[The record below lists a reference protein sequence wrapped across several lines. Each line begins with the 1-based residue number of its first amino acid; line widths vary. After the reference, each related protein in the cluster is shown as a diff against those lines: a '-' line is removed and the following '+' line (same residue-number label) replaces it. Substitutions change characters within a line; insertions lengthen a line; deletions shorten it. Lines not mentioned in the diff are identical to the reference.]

1 MAMVVKNNLSAKN
14 TLNQLD
20 KNDKATAKSLKKL
33 ASGMKINSA
42 GDDASGLSISERM
55 AVQIRSLDQDN
66 QNSQNGVSMLKT
78 AEGAVSSTVDI
89 LRTLKEKAI
98 NAANDTNTDADRATM
113 QKEFDQAIQQIDE
126 NAQQTYNGQTLID
139 GSKENYIKDPGTYTS
154 LTNETLSSDTDDM
167 TFLTDLKDSDG
178 NSLNIDST
186 DTMTVSYVMNGKT
199 YTSSTKVGD
208 IYLSTIFDTSF
219 PDKRSTGQDVVLRY
233 PVNNTVGENEFGETV
248 MNPSGKTA
256 LTFQSRVAGVD
267 HQIAGLTITFQDKY
281 GTSKRYANALFEH
294 LSITV
299 KAKNPGE
306 DHSIAIKDGEKE
318 LKMSFSDLTT
328 HGLGFS
334 RLNIIAH
341 DKDNM
346 SCADFLKKYYP
357 EALMTKNGK
366 IAEIAVFH
374 FEAVSGNGKWV
385 IKNLE
390 CESLD
395 KTYSEVLSAAKK
407 HGVALKDVLCYNMQN
422 IFDYPKATLGDVAAK
437 YPDAKMLYYPSTVDE
452 INNKI
457 PNVATVKVKT
467 SDGKD
472 ETIAANE
479 LSYSQLYDKI
489 VSINGD
495 MSTLDFLTSE
505 SSPAYSNINEKNQII
520 LKIRTV
526 KAIRDKHYMK
536 AFINTLDN
544 DLKICGRELEKNS
557 KYRSELLTW

>member
-55 AVQIRSLDQDN
+55 AAQIRSLDQDN

-267 HQIAGLTITFQDKY
+267 HQIAGLTITFKDKY
-281 GTSKRYANALFEH
+281 GTAKRYANALFNNFRETVRAKDPSNDNAID
-294 LSITV
+294 LQVGTKSNQTIRTGLTDMRSRALGLRSTDGTTISITSQS
-299 KAKNPGE
+299 KANA
-306 DHSIAIKDGEKE
+306 AINVIDNAIDKA
-318 LKMSFSDLTT
+318 LNQQTT
-328 HGLGFS
+328 LGSVQS
-334 RLNIIAH
+334 RLGYTSSNIVTASE
-341 DKDNM
+341 NTTNAM
-346 SCADFLKKYYP
+346 SVIRDADMAQEMTTY
-357 EALMTKNGK
+357 TKN
-366 IAEIAVFH
+366 
-374 FEAVSGNGKWV
+374 N
-385 IKNLE
+385 
-390 CESLD
+390 
-395 KTYSEVLSAAKK
+395 VLSQAAQSML
-407 HGVALKDVLCYNMQN
+407 AQANQSSSSVL
-422 IFDYPKATLGDVAAK
+422 
-437 YPDAKMLYYPSTVDE
+437 S
-452 INNKI
+452 
-457 PNVATVKVKT
+457 
-467 SDGKD
+467 
-472 ETIAANE
+472 
-479 LSYSQLYDKI
+479 
-489 VSINGD
+489 
-495 MSTLDFLTSE
+495 
-505 SSPAYSNINEKNQII
+505 
-520 LKIRTV
+520 
-526 KAIRDKHYMK
+526 
-536 AFINTLDN
+536 
-544 DLKICGRELEKNS
+544 
-557 KYRSELLTW
+557 LLQ